1 MSVSPTA
8 PNESA
13 AIEFPELTQV
23 IPAAAPVSV
32 VEAIPV

>member
-23 IPAAAPVSV
+23 IPAAAPVLIG
-32 VEAIPV
+32 EAMPV